1 MFTGIV
7 ETCGVV
13 TELDHCASGLSLS
26 VDTSSLGSALGD
38 GASLCVNGV
47 CLTAVRPS
55 ENLCFFDV
63 IAETVRCTNFS
74 DLRIGQ
80 RLNLEQSMCPD
91 SRFDGHFVQGHVD
104 AVAAVDRVVD
114 SALEQVLWLEHE
126 DSIRPLIVP
135 KGAVAINGVSLTVAA
150 VDGPRFSVALIP
162 TTLERTN
169 LSQLRPGDRVNVET
183 DILARTI
190 YHQLK
195 AWSDGGAADQ
205 LLSKL
210 RQEGYA

>member
-7 ETCGVV
+7 ETYGVV
-13 TELDHCASGLSLS
+13 TDLDDRTSGLSLC
-26 VDTSSLGSALGD
+26 VDTSGLGSALD
-38 GASLCVNGV
+38 EGASLCVDGV

-55 ENLCFFDV
+55 ENQCFFDV

-74 DLRIGQ
+74 DLRTGH
-80 RLNLEQSMCPD
+80 RLNLERSMRPD
-91 SRFDGHFVQGHVD
+91 SRFDGHFVQGHID
-104 AVAAVDRVVD
+104 AVALVDRVVD

-169 LSQLRPGDRVNVET
+169 LSQLRPGDRVNIET

-190 YHQLK
+190 FHQLK
-195 AWSDGGAADQ
+195 AWSEGGAADQ